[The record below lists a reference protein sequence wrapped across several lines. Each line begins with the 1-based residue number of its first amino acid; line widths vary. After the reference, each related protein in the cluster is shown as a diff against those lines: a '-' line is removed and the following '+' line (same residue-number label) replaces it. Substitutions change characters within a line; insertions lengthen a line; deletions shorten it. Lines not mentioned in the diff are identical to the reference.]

1 MRIRKRQVPLPLS
14 SLSPVPLSDP
24 QFSQSPV
31 VQLQLHNNPLQ
42 NLPQEPHTLACFDSH
57 TPNQPNQPIGGG
69 SSGLDCSDAAVAQQE
84 KKILLEKDERGREGE
99 RSNDTR
105 KGSLMGAEIETMNLT
120 PSSSSR
126 QGKNPPISETHG
138 SYILLFIL
146 LLLLLC
152 DCNIGVGMWGEGEKA
167 FPLKKR
173 RGSFERRSDD
183 DEIMIVK
190 DKKMKIKMNK
200 ICVQQKGNN
209 KEEDDDDEEEEEE
222 ESKEIIKEGADGT
235 TNNTS
240 ARKKAR
246 GGALMEGS
254 RCSRVNGRGWR
265 CCQQTLVGYSLCEHH
280 LGKGRLRSMSSVR
293 SRSMA
298 RTAPKKAESKPLSSS
313 SLSLEEKET
322 KRVSSDH
329 IKLDGDPNEDGDHK
343 KPLMIAKKKVK
354 LGMVKARSISSL
366 LGQPNYG
373 IAVSEDSK

>member
-31 VQLQLHNNPLQ
+31 VQLQLHSNPLQ

-57 TPNQPNQPIGGG
+57 PPDQPNQPIGGG
-69 SSGLDCSDAAVAQQE
+69 SGGLDCSDAAVAQQE
-84 KKILLEKDERGREGE
+84 KKVTVNFMCVVVDLLDLVI
-99 RSNDTR
+99 SFR

-126 QGKNPPISETHG
+126 Q
-138 SYILLFIL
+138 
-146 LLLLLC
+146 
-152 DCNIGVGMWGEGEKA
+152 GVGMWGEGEKA

-173 RGSFERRSDD
+173 RGSFERRSND
-183 DEIMIVK
+183 DEVVMVK

-209 KEEDDDDEEEEEE
+209 KEEEEDDDDDDEEEE

-235 TNNTS
+235 TINTS

-329 IKLDGDPNEDGDHK
+329 TRLDGDPNEDGDHK

-366 LGQPNYG
+366 LGQANYG

>member
-1 MRIRKRQVPLPLS
+1 MC
-14 SLSPVPLSDP
+14 
-24 QFSQSPV
+24 V
-31 VQLQLHNNPLQ
+31 VVDLLHLVI
-42 NLPQEPHTLACFDSH
+42 AF
-57 TPNQPNQPIGGG
+57 
-69 SSGLDCSDAAVAQQE
+69 
-84 KKILLEKDERGREGE
+84 
-99 RSNDTR
+99 R

-366 LGQPNYG
+366 LGLANNG
-373 IAVSEDSK
+373 IAVSESSK

>member
-31 VQLQLHNNPLQ
+31 VQLRLQ

-57 TPNQPNQPIGGG
+57 PSDQPNQPIGGG
-69 SSGLDCSDAAVAQQE
+69 SNGQDCSDGGEQE
-84 KKILLEKDERGREGE
+84 KKIMLEKDEGGREGE

-105 KGSLMGAEIETMNLT
+105 KGSLMDAEIETMNLT
-120 PSSSSR
+120 PSR
-126 QGKNPPISETHG
+126 QGNPPTIISKSTLQYPHRFITI
-138 SYILLFIL
+138 YILLYI

-152 DCNIGVGMWGEGEKA
+152 DGNIGVGMWGDGEKA

-173 RGSFERRSDD
+173 RRSFERGSGDD
-183 DEIMIVK
+183 GKMMVK
-190 DKKMKIKMNK
+190 DKKTKNK
-200 ICVQQKGNN
+200 KCVQQKGNN
-209 KEEDDDDEEEEEE
+209 KEEE
-222 ESKEIIKEGADGT
+222 ESKEVIVDGDGT
-235 TNNTS
+235 AINNS

-280 LGKGRLRSMSSVR
+280 LGKGRLRSLSSVR

-298 RTAPKKAESKPLSSS
+298 RTAPKRAASKPLSSS
-313 SLSLEEKET
+313 SLSLEERET
-322 KRVSSDH
+322 KRASSDQS
-329 IKLDGDPNEDGDHK
+329 KLDGDANDEDGDDE
-343 KPLMIAKKKVK
+343 KPLMIAKKK
-354 LGMVKARSISSL
+354 LGTVKARSISSL
-366 LGQPNYG
+366 LGQANYG
-373 IAVSEDSK
+373 IAVLSEDSK

>member
-1 MRIRKRQVPLPLS
+1 MC
-14 SLSPVPLSDP
+14 
-24 QFSQSPV
+24 V
-31 VQLQLHNNPLQ
+31 VVDLLHLVI
-42 NLPQEPHTLACFDSH
+42 AF
-57 TPNQPNQPIGGG
+57 
-69 SSGLDCSDAAVAQQE
+69 
-84 KKILLEKDERGREGE
+84 
-99 RSNDTR
+99 R

-138 SYILLFIL
+138 SYILLFI

-280 LGKGRLRSMSSVR
+280 LGKGRLRSMNSVR

>member
-1 MRIRKRQVPLPLS
+1 MC
-14 SLSPVPLSDP
+14 
-24 QFSQSPV
+24 V
-31 VQLQLHNNPLQ
+31 VVDLLHLVI
-42 NLPQEPHTLACFDSH
+42 AF
-57 TPNQPNQPIGGG
+57 
-69 SSGLDCSDAAVAQQE
+69 
-84 KKILLEKDERGREGE
+84 
-99 RSNDTR
+99 R

-138 SYILLFIL
+138 SYILLFILLL

>member
-31 VQLQLHNNPLQ
+31 VQLQLHSNPLQ

-57 TPNQPNQPIGGG
+57 PPDKPNQPIGGG
-69 SSGLDCSDAAVAQQE
+69 TSGLDCSDAAVAQQE
-84 KKILLEKDERGREGE
+84 KKIMLEKDERGREGE

-126 QGKNPPISETHG
+126 QG
-138 SYILLFIL
+138 
-146 LLLLLC
+146 
-152 DCNIGVGMWGEGEKA
+152 VGMWGEGEKA

-173 RGSFERRSDD
+173 RGSFERRSND
-183 DEIMIVK
+183 DEVMMVR

-209 KEEDDDDEEEEEE
+209 KEEEEEEDEDEEEEE

-235 TNNTS
+235 TINTS

-322 KRVSSDH
+322 KRVSPDH
-329 IKLDGDPNEDGDHK
+329 TRLDGDPNEDGDHK

-366 LGQPNYG
+366 LGQANYG

>member
-1 MRIRKRQVPLPLS
+1 MC
-14 SLSPVPLSDP
+14 
-24 QFSQSPV
+24 V
-31 VQLQLHNNPLQ
+31 VVDLLHLVI
-42 NLPQEPHTLACFDSH
+42 AF
-57 TPNQPNQPIGGG
+57 
-69 SSGLDCSDAAVAQQE
+69 
-84 KKILLEKDERGREGE
+84 
-99 RSNDTR
+99 R

-222 ESKEIIKEGADGT
+222 ESKEIIKEGADST

>member
-1 MRIRKRQVPLPLS
+1 
-14 SLSPVPLSDP
+14 
-24 QFSQSPV
+24 
-31 VQLQLHNNPLQ
+31 
-42 NLPQEPHTLACFDSH
+42 
-57 TPNQPNQPIGGG
+57 
-69 SSGLDCSDAAVAQQE
+69 
-84 KKILLEKDERGREGE
+84 
-99 RSNDTR
+99 
-105 KGSLMGAEIETMNLT
+105 MGAEIETMNLT

>member
-57 TPNQPNQPIGGG
+57 PPHQPNQPIGGG

-84 KKILLEKDERGREGE
+84 KKIMLEKDERGREGE

-126 QGKNPPISETHG
+126 QG
-138 SYILLFIL
+138 
-146 LLLLLC
+146 
-152 DCNIGVGMWGEGEKA
+152 VGMWGEGEKA

-183 DEIMIVK
+183 DEIMMVK
-190 DKKMKIKMNK
+190 EKKMKIKMNK

-209 KEEDDDDEEEEEE
+209 KEEEDDDDEEEEEEE
-222 ESKEIIKEGADGT
+222 ESKEIIKEGADDT

-329 IKLDGDPNEDGDHK
+329 TKLDGNPNEDGDHK

-366 LGQPNYG
+366 LGQANYG

>member
-1 MRIRKRQVPLPLS
+1 
-14 SLSPVPLSDP
+14 
-24 QFSQSPV
+24 
-31 VQLQLHNNPLQ
+31 
-42 NLPQEPHTLACFDSH
+42 
-57 TPNQPNQPIGGG
+57 
-69 SSGLDCSDAAVAQQE
+69 
-84 KKILLEKDERGREGE
+84 
-99 RSNDTR
+99 
-105 KGSLMGAEIETMNLT
+105 MGAEIETMNLT

-343 KPLMIAKKKVK
+343 KSLMIAKKKVK